1 MEPAIER
8 IVAISFFAVGLSHV
22 LRPKGWAEWFA
33 QLRARG
39 EPGAFVNGMMSLSF
53 GSLIVGFHGTQ
64 WSGWAALVTAIGWA
78 QVIKGI
84 VHMCFPAHSLRS
96 MGQVTAES
104 SWKIAVAGGVMT
116 VVSVVMLATT
126 GAWFPA
132 RP

>member
-1 MEPAIER
+1 METAIER

>member
-1 MEPAIER
+1 METAIER
-8 IVAISFFAVGLSHV
+8 IVGISFFAVGLSHL

-64 WSGWAALVTAIGWA
+64 WTGWSALVTAIGWA

-96 MGQVTAES
+96 MGQVTGER
-104 SWKIAVAGGVMT
+104 SWKIAVAGGVMLSA
-116 VVSVVMLATT
+116 SVVMLVAS
-126 GAWFPA
+126 AA
-132 RP
+132 

>member
-1 MEPAIER
+1 METAIAR
-8 IVAISFFAVGLSHV
+8 IVGISFFAVGLSHL

-53 GSLIVGFHGTQ
+53 GSLIGGFHGTH
-64 WSGWAALVTAIGWA
+64 WTGSAALGPVVGGA

-96 MGQVTAES
+96 MGQVTPES
-104 SWKIAVAGGVMT
+104 SWKIAVAGAAMLVAA
-116 VVSVVMLATT
+116 VVMLA
-126 GAWFPA
+126 GSVG
-132 RP
+132 